1 LDGKGWQLS
10 ENVWKSRRCGMVDS
24 NDRHDLILFQGI
36 LIDHGQGMETRKGI
50 ALKTGKF
57 L

>member
-1 LDGKGWQLS
+1 
-10 ENVWKSRRCGMVDS
+10 MVDS